1 MSEQNNGLVEVEGE
15 TGLETFGDNT
25 GLGQLGGGFARLPSV
40 SFFGSKT
47 KSPRLERLQAV
58 GVKPGGFYVQDD
70 GGPVPI
76 PFFFATP
83 ANLNVYAKKDGEGK
97 VIAVR
102 PKVKGG
108 WRPDRKIAADK
119 GWDDLL
125 VGIVLAPIGDAG
137 LVAAKID
144 LFKAV
149 TNVYEKV
156 SGVGQAAANPAAW
169 AARGPLHKVASEASH
184 WFGRFVVQPSV
195 KDEKVKTGGNTFAS
209 GSGDILPTPE
219 KFVPLFN
226 DYVQSGA
233 FREALAVFDK
243 IKAAI
248 LKKPTDA

>member
-1 MSEQNNGLVEVEGE
+1 MSEQNNGLVEINDDATE
-15 TGLETFGDNT
+15 TGLET
-25 GLGQLGGGFARLPSV
+25 LGGGFTRLPSI

-47 KSPRLERLQAV
+47 KSPRLERLKDA
-58 GVKPGGFYVQDD
+58 GVQVGGFYVQDD

-76 PFFFATP
+76 SFLFATP

-97 VIAVR
+97 VVAVR

-108 WRPDRKIAADK
+108 WRPDRKLAADK

-125 VGIVLAPIGDAG
+125 VGIALAPIGETG

-156 SGVGQAAANPAAW
+156 SGVAASAANPAAW
-169 AARGPLHKVASEASH
+169 AARGPLHAKAAEASH
-184 WFGRFVVQPSV
+184 WFGRFVVRPSV
-195 KDEKVKTGGNTFAS
+195 KDQKVSGGSNTFAA

-226 DYVQSGA
+226 DYVQSDA
-233 FREALAVFDK
+233 FREALSVFEK